1 MQAYTPYP
9 HIGSTPFLLANAGQ
23 PCYKLRMKHVHDPKE
38 RTALVVRLRK
48 IRGQLQA
55 IERMVEADT
64 DCAEVLTQV
73 VSARRAL
80 KSFGDALIHSHMHDC
95 IEHAKTQA
103 ESRKKLRAFLTVLE
117 RYVA

>member
-1 MQAYTPYP
+1 
-9 HIGSTPFLLANAGQ
+9 
-23 PCYKLRMKHVHDPKE
+23 MKHAHNPDE
-38 RTALVVRLRK
+38 RAALVVRLRK

-55 IERMVEADT
+55 IEKMVEADT

-80 KSFGDALIHSHMHDC
+80 KSFGDAIIHSHMHDC
-95 IEHAKTQA
+95 IEHA
-103 ESRKKLRAFLTVLE
+103 ESLADSQRNLRAFLTVLE

>member
-1 MQAYTPYP
+1 MSFQ
-9 HIGSTPFLLANAGQ
+9 LADADA
-23 PCYKLRMKHVHDPKE
+23 PWYKSAMKHAHDPKE
-38 RTALVVRLRK
+38 RTALVMRLRK

-55 IERMVEADT
+55 IEKMVEADA

-80 KSFGDALIHSHMHDC
+80 KSFGDTLINSHLHDC
-95 IEHAKTQA
+95 IEHAETQA

>member
-1 MQAYTPYP
+1 
-9 HIGSTPFLLANAGQ
+9 
-23 PCYKLRMKHVHDPKE
+23 MKHAHDPKE

-55 IERMVEADT
+55 IEKMVATDQ
-64 DCAEVLTQV
+64 DCAEVLMQV
-73 VSARRAL
+73 VAARRAL
-80 KSFGDALIHSHMHDC
+80 KSFGDKLVQSHLHDC

>member
-1 MQAYTPYP
+1 
-9 HIGSTPFLLANAGQ
+9 
-23 PCYKLRMKHVHDPKE
+23 MKHTHNPTE
-38 RTALVVRLRK
+38 RRALVGRLRK

-55 IERMVEADT
+55 IEQMVEVET

-80 KSFGDALIHSHMHDC
+80 KSFGDTLIQSHLHDC
-95 IEHAKTQA
+95 IEHAENQA
-103 ESRKKLRAFLTVLE
+103 ESRKNLRALLTVLE

>member
-1 MQAYTPYP
+1 M
-9 HIGSTPFLLANAGQ
+9 STALGLASGRS
-23 PCYKLRMKHVHDPKE
+23 PWYKSGMKHGHDPQE

-55 IERMVEADT
+55 IEKRGEAET

-73 VSARRAL
+73 VSARSAL
-80 KSFGDALIHSHMHDC
+80 KSFADTLIQSHLHDC
-95 IEHAKTQA
+95 IEHAETQA
-103 ESRKKLRAFLTVLE
+103 ESRKKLRALLTVLE

>member
-1 MQAYTPYP
+1 M
-9 HIGSTPFLLANAGQ
+9 PFLLADAGQ
-23 PCYKLRMKHVHDPKE
+23 PCYKLRMKHAHDPEE

-55 IERMVEADT
+55 IERMVDADT
-64 DCAEVLTQV
+64 DCADVLTQV

-80 KSFGDALIHSHMHDC
+80 KSFGDTLIHSHMHDC
-95 IEHAKTQA
+95 IEHASSQA
-103 ESRKKLRAFLTVLE
+103 ESRRKLRAFLTVLE

>member
-1 MQAYTPYP
+1 
-9 HIGSTPFLLANAGQ
+9 
-23 PCYKLRMKHVHDPKE
+23 MKHAHNPKE
-38 RTALVVRLRK
+38 RTALIVRLKK

-55 IERMVEADT
+55 IEKMVATDT
-64 DCAEVLTQV
+64 DCAEVLMQV

-80 KSFGDALIHSHMHDC
+80 KSFGDTLIHSHMHDC
-95 IEHAKTQA
+95 IEHARTPA

>member
-1 MQAYTPYP
+1 M
-9 HIGSTPFLLANAGQ
+9 STGLGLAGGGA
-23 PCYKLRMKHVHDPKE
+23 PWYKRGMKHGHDPAE

-55 IERMVEADT
+55 IEKMVEAET

-80 KSFGDALIHSHMHDC
+80 KSFGDTLIQSHLHDC
-95 IEHAKTQA
+95 IEHAETQA
-103 ESRKKLRAFLTVLE
+103 ESRKKLRALVTVLE

>member
-1 MQAYTPYP
+1 M
-9 HIGSTPFLLANAGQ
+9 AG
-23 PCYKLRMKHVHDPKE
+23 PEPTWYMPGMKHGHDPEE

-55 IERMVEADT
+55 IEKMVEAET

-80 KSFGDALIHSHMHDC
+80 KSFGDTLIQSHLHDC
-95 IEHAKTQA
+95 IEHAETQA
-103 ESRKKLRAFLTVLE
+103 ESRRNLRALLTVLE

>member
-1 MQAYTPYP
+1 MVL
-9 HIGSTPFLLANAGQ
+9 GLAGGGPQ
-23 PCYKLRMKHVHDPKE
+23 CYKPGMKHGHDPEE

-55 IERMVEADT
+55 IEKMVEAET

-80 KSFGDALIHSHMHDC
+80 KSFGDTLIRSHLHDC
-95 IEHAKTQA
+95 IEHAETQA
-103 ESRKKLRAFLTVLE
+103 ESRKKLRALVTVLE

>member
-1 MQAYTPYP
+1 
-9 HIGSTPFLLANAGQ
+9 
-23 PCYKLRMKHVHDPKE
+23 MKHAHNPEE
-38 RTALVVRLRK
+38 RTALVVRLKK

-55 IERMVEADT
+55 IEKMVEVDA

-80 KSFGDALIHSHMHDC
+80 KSFGDTLIQSHMHDC
-95 IEHAKTQA
+95 IEHAETLA
-103 ESRKKLRAFLTVLE
+103 DSRKKLRAFLTVLE